1 MPPADAPAGGLA
13 GGALPPSVV
22 EMQAAAAAA
31 AGDTAGS
38 LLLVSGG
45 HGDVSLVAPLP
56 NGQQGETA
64 LAAAGTALSPPVF
77 PLRPPAP
84 LLGARPLHLAA
95 AFVLP
100 LEAAH
105 AAAAAPGSPS
115 SGEVQLCAILW
126 AARQRSGRHPSCCEV
141 YAVHLAA
148 AVHPAPALHVLGVQ
162 LLKVGAAV
170 AAATCLQWFMAF
182 VP

>member
-1 MPPADAPAGGLA
+1 MPLAHHAGMAVPPADAPAGGLA

-22 EMQAAAAAA
+22 EVQTATAA
-31 AGDTAGS
+31 AGDAAGS

-45 HGDVSLVAPLP
+45 HGDVSLIAPLLS
-56 NGQQGETA
+56 GQQGEATA
-64 LAAAGTALSPPVF
+64 PVAGTVLSPPIF
-77 PLRPPAP
+77 PLRPAAP

-100 LEAAH
+100 LDAAD

-148 AVHPAPALHVLGVQ
+148 AVHPAPALRVLGVQ
-162 LLKVGAAV
+162 LLKVGK
-170 AAATCLQWFMAF
+170 QF
-182 VP
+182 